1 MLETVSFKAYQDYII
16 SKVENNDDL
25 VDGAKV
31 ETQTFNRN
39 EQQLLKLDNSYKLNT
54 SNVFDSNTKDYSIS
68 MLIQTS
74 DKNSKIEL
82 YLFILLIRSCCKFT
96 IYIHFYHSI

>member
-1 MLETVSFKAYQDYII
+1 MEIDNLKGLNGVGISKTVSFKAYQDYII

-74 DKNSKIEL
+74 DKNNS
-82 YLFILLIRSCCKFT
+82 FC
-96 IYIHFYHSI
+96 